1 MSDCLDGVS
10 LVPVYQRA
18 LLRATWARVW
28 EWAVRELRTHVLSAE
43 QQCLSANST
52 ARTSKTRENP
62 THRDSNISSRDHDL
76 LASLPLSRLIL
87 NYISVHSSHLLYN
100 RVWPICSMF
109 MTGELIHT

>member
-43 QQCLSANST
+43 QQCLSSNST
-52 ARTSKTRENP
+52 VRTSKTRENP

-76 LASLPLSRLIL
+76 LASLPLSRSVLKYIIFL
-87 NYISVHSSHLLYN
+87 SSISVRSSHL
-100 RVWPICSMF
+100 PCC
-109 MTGELIHT
+109 